1 MSGFLEKD
9 AAGKASILFDTNAA
23 VGDLFRRF
31 TRPICRGH
39 GLERALKCDLKA
51 IDPA

>member
-1 MSGFLEKD
+1 MSGFLEKG

-23 VGDLFRRF
+23 AGDLFRCF
-31 TRPICRGH
+31 TRPICRGNM
-39 GLERALKCDLKA
+39 ERVAKCDLKA